1 MTVQAGKRQ
10 WVMLQFFKTYPLNL
24 QPHLLKQAVV
34 RFGMPGHPDRIRN
47 ARPPYPLFQTTA

>member
-1 MTVQAGKRQ
+1 
-10 WVMLQFFKTYPLNL
+10 MLQFFKTYPLNL

-47 ARPPYPLFQTTA
+47 ARPAYPLFQTTA